1 MSEALEKETKPKVN
15 RAQVR
20 RRNFCFIRELWTK
33 NFLKQGADLILGKDG
48 VWFSYENGSSWI
60 GFDGFPFF
68 QSARPDSGGGY
79 KILLLRGDGSAL
91 SLSDSSRSLLGVS
104 CPFGRGCG
112 TSFGGG

>member
-1 MSEALEKETKPKVN
+1 MSEALQKETKPKVN

-60 GFDGFPFF
+60 GFGGFPF
-68 QSARPDSGGGY
+68 Y
-79 KILLLRGDGSAL
+79 
-91 SLSDSSRSLLGVS
+91 
-104 CPFGRGCG
+104 
-112 TSFGGG
+112 